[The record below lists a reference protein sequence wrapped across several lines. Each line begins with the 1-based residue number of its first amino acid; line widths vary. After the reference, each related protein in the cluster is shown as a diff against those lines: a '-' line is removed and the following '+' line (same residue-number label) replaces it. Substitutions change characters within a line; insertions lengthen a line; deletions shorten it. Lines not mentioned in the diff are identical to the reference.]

1 MAGKV
6 LSMEIGNFL
15 TKICEMEQKAKN
27 PKIYHSFT
35 LETPQGM
42 LDDGTIAIR
51 EGFVDQIKKRLAE
64 KNIHT
69 KQIIFTIASTKIAS
83 REITIPFVKESRI
96 SSLIQ
101 ANASSY
107 FPVDITKYKF
117 AHSILSTE
125 EDDKGIKQHKLLIL
139 AAPDQMLE
147 SYHSFAE
154 ALGMEVVA
162 IDYIG
167 NSIYQAVKADCEVG
181 THMVMKVDEFSTL
194 LIIIKDATIALTRT
208 IPYGISEG
216 IQAMIQSG
224 VWGESPTFSQALEF
238 ARTQN
243 VLNTIDSSLTKTE
256 VEENLQQPNLEKAK
270 KDVVYSLSTLAGGIL
285 RVADYYN
292 SANTGNLIEFFKLTG
307 IGSDF
312 LGLADLLSKEMNC
325 KIETV
330 SQLKGMDLE
339 QAFQDANFGE
349 YISCIGAIIDPM
361 EFYSHTSVDAK
372 KKKKL
377 MVGNDLTLPISV
389 LILCVA
395 VSAALALIALIP
407 YQNAKSQNREL
418 TLRRDELLPVKEIYQ
433 SYLDVTADYE
443 KNTNWELQSKGPL
456 DEIIIFIEE
465 LEDKMPGTFA
475 VQSLTADN
483 SKVSLEVKVGSKEE
497 ATKVIE
503 QLRTFELV
511 NSVSVASITE
521 VVSDAGETQVVF
533 SVDIDFLV
541 EEVPTA
547 APVPATTETTTTQTP
562 AETQTPAVTD
572 EPVE

>member
-69 KQIIFTIASTKIAS
+69 KQIVFTIASTKIAS

-224 VWGESPTFSQALEF
+224 VWGESPTFSQAMEF

-256 VEENLQQPNLEKAK
+256 LEENLQQANLEKAK

-312 LGLADLLSKEMNC
+312 LGLADLLSKEMHC

-330 SQLKGMDLE
+330 SELKGMNLE
-339 QAFQDANFGE
+339 QAFQDANFG
-349 YISCIGAIIDPM
+349 
-361 EFYSHTSVDAK
+361 
-372 KKKKL
+372 
-377 MVGNDLTLPISV
+377 
-389 LILCVA
+389 
-395 VSAALALIALIP
+395 
-407 YQNAKSQNREL
+407 
-418 TLRRDELLPVKEIYQ
+418 
-433 SYLDVTADYE
+433 
-443 KNTNWELQSKGPL
+443 
-456 DEIIIFIEE
+456 
-465 LEDKMPGTFA
+465 
-475 VQSLTADN
+475 
-483 SKVSLEVKVGSKEE
+483 
-497 ATKVIE
+497 
-503 QLRTFELV
+503 
-511 NSVSVASITE
+511 
-521 VVSDAGETQVVF
+521 
-533 SVDIDFLV
+533 
-541 EEVPTA
+541 
-547 APVPATTETTTTQTP
+547 
-562 AETQTPAVTD
+562 
-572 EPVE
+572 